1 MGHTVA
7 DTLDRVCTSAEHEL
21 VEARCWVA
29 TQYPQWIWGIV
40 CHDIK
45 FLGRDLE
52 LEFQTSLE
60 DRVANQHGATRSAA
74 LEVQEGVGYT
84 RGMVCH
90 ILHLV
95 ERRLVVAL
103 EALEFLV
110 HLYLFD

>member
-1 MGHTVA
+1 
-7 DTLDRVCTSAEHEL
+7 VCTSAQNEL
-21 VEARCWVA
+21 VEARRWVA
-29 TQYPQWIWGIV
+29 TQYTHSIRGIV
-40 CHDIK
+40 RHDIK
-45 FLGRDLE
+45 LLGRDLE

-60 DRVANQHGATRSAA
+60 DRVANQYGASRSAA
-74 LEVQEGVGYT
+74 LEVQEGVRYT